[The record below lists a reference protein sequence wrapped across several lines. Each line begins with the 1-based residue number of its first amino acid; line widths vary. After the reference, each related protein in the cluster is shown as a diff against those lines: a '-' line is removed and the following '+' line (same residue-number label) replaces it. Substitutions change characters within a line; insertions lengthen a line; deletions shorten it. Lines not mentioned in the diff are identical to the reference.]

1 MIIITFIFSLAIH
14 IQTGNLIHSSQQPE
28 KNLPLDAFVNRLP
41 FRGGDKTRQRT
52 AAATAVLK

>member
-28 KNLPLDAFVNRLP
+28 KNLPLDEFVSRLP
-41 FRGGDKTRQRT
+41 FRGDKTRQRT